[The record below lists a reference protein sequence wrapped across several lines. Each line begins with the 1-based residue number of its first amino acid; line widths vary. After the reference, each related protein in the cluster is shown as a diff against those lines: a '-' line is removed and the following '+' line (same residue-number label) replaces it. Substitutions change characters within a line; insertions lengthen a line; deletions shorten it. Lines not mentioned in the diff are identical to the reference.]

1 MRQVDFKLDKIIIGK
16 CMIEER
22 VKDLEVKF
30 SHQDFLL
37 DQLNKIVMNQQL
49 VIDKL
54 QNDILELKL
63 SQSETGAQPRSLE
76 DDVPPHY

>member
-1 MRQVDFKLDKIIIGK
+1 
-16 CMIEER
+16 MIEER